1 MQVYGEL
8 IKHTNA
14 LHQARANGWTL
25 ANDMLLLS
33 TYWGGAPVRSI
44 KVRDEDGE
52 QSAKHRLRLL
62 RSTLSNALVE
72 APRARCVSS
81 HSMVHE
87 LLVEMMAYPSKKD
100 FEEGLAA
107 AQRRLESQSGT

>member
-1 MQVYGEL
+1 MQVYGDLME
-8 IKHTNA
+8 HTNA

-44 KVRDEDGE
+44 KVRVEDGE